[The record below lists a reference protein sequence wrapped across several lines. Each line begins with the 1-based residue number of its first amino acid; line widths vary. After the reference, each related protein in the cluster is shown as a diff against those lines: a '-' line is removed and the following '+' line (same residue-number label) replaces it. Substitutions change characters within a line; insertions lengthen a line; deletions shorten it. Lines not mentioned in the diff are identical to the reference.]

1 MSTASAWSVALNGLE
16 GAMVEVEVAE
26 GGGLPRTVLVGL
38 PDAALSQAKERVR
51 AAVTGAGL
59 PWPNGLVTINLSPA
73 NLPKTGTH
81 YDLAIATAA
90 LAAIEKVPVEAA
102 RNHVC
107 LGELGLDGRLRRVPG
122 ILPAVLAA
130 VRSGFDKVIVPA
142 SQEAEAS
149 LVPGVTVWAVGHLRD
164 LVAVLNGEP
173 PLGGWELPVEEDTN
187 PGQRPPLDFRDVRGH
202 LDGRWVM
209 EVAAAGRHHVFLH
222 GAPGVGKTM
231 LAARLTSILPC
242 LDGEEAVEVS
252 ALHSLAGMDL
262 SGGLL
267 IEPPYAD
274 PHHSS
279 SPASIIGGG
288 ARLVRPGSISLAH
301 RGVLFLDEA
310 PEFGARILDALR
322 TPLESGWITIGRAA
336 VQVRYPARFQL
347 VLAANPCPC
356 GFHGV
361 TGRECRCSPTAVR
374 RYQERLSG
382 PIMDRIDIRHHMLP
396 QHRSFLGDAE
406 DQPESSADIAARVL
420 QARDR
425 QSRRLSGT
433 PWRTNGEVAGPWLR
447 SQLPLPRDVSPLER
461 ALNRGLISTRGVDK
475 VLRLAWT
482 ITDLAEEDQISASS
496 LRVAMQLRQGTLQEA
511 A

>member
-1 MSTASAWSVALNGLE
+1 MEKPTNVSATQELAEMLESPPAKVPAEPKIVFESEKDDVGIDYRVTIPAVVIVLSVVLWGLLNPTSFSDFSQKALSVVITNFGWAFVLCTTIFLAFAIIVALSKFGNIKLG
-16 GAMVEVEVAE
+16 
-26 GGGLPRTVLVGL
+26 
-38 PDAALSQAKERVR
+38 
-51 AAVTGAGL
+51 
-59 PWPNGLVTINLSPA
+59 
-73 NLPKTGTH
+73 
-81 YDLAIATAA
+81 
-90 LAAIEKVPVEAA
+90 
-102 RNHVC
+102 RN
-107 LGELGLDGRLRRVPG
+107 
-122 ILPAVLAA
+122 
-130 VRSGFDKVIVPA
+130 
-142 SQEAEAS
+142 
-149 LVPGVTVWAVGHLRD
+149 
-164 LVAVLNGEP
+164 
-173 PLGGWELPVEEDTN
+173 
-187 PGQRPPLDFRDVRGH
+187 
-202 LDGRWVM
+202 
-209 EVAAAGRHHVFLH
+209 
-222 GAPGVGKTM
+222 
-231 LAARLTSILPC
+231 
-242 LDGEEAVEVS
+242 
-252 ALHSLAGMDL
+252 
-262 SGGLL
+262 
-267 IEPPYAD
+267 
-274 PHHSS
+274 
-279 SPASIIGGG
+279 
-288 ARLVRPGSISLAH
+288 
-301 RGVLFLDEA
+301 DEA

-322 TPLESGWITIGRAA
+322 TPLESGWVTIGRAA

-361 TGRECRCSPTAVR
+361 VGRECRCSPMMVR

-425 QSRRLSGT
+425 QLRRLSGT

>member
-1 MSTASAWSVALNGLE
+1 
-16 GAMVEVEVAE
+16 
-26 GGGLPRTVLVGL
+26 
-38 PDAALSQAKERVR
+38 
-51 AAVTGAGL
+51 
-59 PWPNGLVTINLSPA
+59 
-73 NLPKTGTH
+73 
-81 YDLAIATAA
+81 
-90 LAAIEKVPVEAA
+90 
-102 RNHVC
+102 
-107 LGELGLDGRLRRVPG
+107 
-122 ILPAVLAA
+122 
-130 VRSGFDKVIVPA
+130 
-142 SQEAEAS
+142 
-149 LVPGVTVWAVGHLRD
+149 
-164 LVAVLNGEP
+164 
-173 PLGGWELPVEEDTN
+173 
-187 PGQRPPLDFRDVRGH
+187 
-202 LDGRWVM
+202 
-209 EVAAAGRHHVFLH
+209 
-222 GAPGVGKTM
+222 M

-396 QHRSFLGDAE
+396 QHRSFLGGAQE
-406 DQPESSADIAARVL
+406 QPESSAGIAARVL
-420 QARDR
+420 EARERQAMRLRD
-425 QSRRLSGT
+425 T
-433 PWRTNGEVAGPWLR
+433 PWRTNGEVSGPWLR
-447 SQLPLPRDVSPLER
+447 SHLPLPEDLSPLER
-461 ALNRGLISTRGVDK
+461 ALNRGLLSARGVDK
-475 VLRLAWT
+475 VLRLAWSV
-482 ITDLAEEDQISASS
+482 TDLAGEDRISAAS
-496 LRVAMQLRQGTLQEA
+496 LRVAMQLRQGAFQEA

>member
-1 MSTASAWSVALNGLE
+1 V
-16 GAMVEVEVAE
+16 
-26 GGGLPRTVLVGL
+26 
-38 PDAALSQAKERVR
+38 
-51 AAVTGAGL
+51 
-59 PWPNGLVTINLSPA
+59 PNG
-73 NLPKTGTH
+73 
-81 YDLAIATAA
+81 D
-90 LAAIEKVPVEAA
+90 
-102 RNHVC
+102 
-107 LGELGLDGRLRRVPG
+107 
-122 ILPAVLAA
+122 
-130 VRSGFDKVIVPA
+130 
-142 SQEAEAS
+142 
-149 LVPGVTVWAVGHLRD
+149 
-164 LVAVLNGEP
+164 P
-173 PLGGWELPVEEDTN
+173 PLGGWEAPAEEDAS
-187 PGQRPPLDFRDVRGH
+187 PGQRPTLDFRDVRGH
-202 LDGRWVM
+202 LDGRWAM

-231 LAARLTSILPC
+231 LAARLTSILPS

-262 SGGLL
+262 SQGLL
-267 IEPPYAD
+267 TEPPYVD

-288 ARLVRPGSISLAH
+288 VRLVRPGSISLAH

-322 TPLESGWITIGRAA
+322 TPLESGWVTIGRAA
-336 VQVRYPARFQL
+336 IQVRYPARFQL

-361 TGRECRCSPTAVR
+361 AGRECRCSSTAVR

-382 PIMDRIDIRHHMLP
+382 PVMDRIDIRHHMLP
-396 QHRSFLGDAE
+396 QSRSFLESALE
-406 DQPESSADIAARVL
+406 QSESSVEIAARVL

-425 QSRRLSGT
+425 QAQRLRNT

-447 SQLPLPRDVSPLER
+447 SQLPLPKDLTPLER
-461 ALNRGLISTRGVDK
+461 ALNRGLLSARGVDK

-482 ITDLAEEDQISASS
+482 IADLAEEDQISAAS
-496 LRVAMQLRQGTLQEA
+496 LRVAMQLRQGAFQEA